1 MATLTQTAQGDL
13 TSFIAGKIFE
23 RVKESLDKKETR
35 KGDPAVEKAIKK
47 FEEQEEGDV
56 NSIPVVDEKLR
67 RQVAKLFGTNL
78 EIKLVQ
84 LEGKVERT
92 NTAVK
97 TINGSIQDTQK
108 LIINQNQILE
118 DKFDKLL
125 EIIGVQV
132 EQGKKLEDQSEADTI
147 AKDIFGQNKQY
158 GSSPLMKMMRDAA
171 MSGDGLFG
179 FLVKRTLGRAA
190 KRILTKASRRFIPRR
205 IRARGRLAGS
215 AFDTFKRSFS
225 TGRALTGLRGG
236 IARVLG
242 SKRVAQKIGQRLAP
256 EMGKIGTKKL
266 LAKGGAKVASK
277 KIPVL
282 GAIAGGI
289 FAIERAMKGDYEG
302 AGLEIMSGLA
312 GSLPGIG
319 SAASFG
325 IDAYIIRRDV
335 EKELRKEFSGQ
346 YEDGYAA
353 GTGRTKKGAATLHG
367 TELIL
372 GKKDINDISLGFQ
385 NAIGLIGS
393 VLTSVSLDV
402 ASAAG
407 AEHEVRSLITDNGLG
422 GFDRSIKY
430 ASDLGK
436 VRTNK
441 VDVKA
446 IDSIA
451 ALNLPFFNRDE
462 EELDEVEK
470 KSGGKWYKPWTW
482 GRKGGSGSV
491 PSIEMQLNSLI
502 DKTGEPGV
510 DFTPTGINNRALFD
524 GQVVEIGYQYDKE
537 KQRGYGHYVV
547 VRSEDPKNGEQFDAL
562 YAHIPKNAIY
572 VNKGDQLKV
581 GDRIGRMG
589 TEDDDQ
595 EDIGSIDGAHMSVD
609 FFKVGSSEPYP
620 HWRTHIVPLVDTKF
634 GAVNLKK
641 QNVNPDLKSTTIEM
655 LTRYEDFEP
664 NAYDDGTG
672 VWTVGYGA
680 TMIRDEDS
688 GVMRPVREGDTVT
701 KEEAKLMKRRDYW
714 EHYDRAEKDLN
725 SVGLSL
731 QDLPVRVAAPLVSVA
746 FNYGNLY
753 DAHRGTK
760 TPFPVRG
767 KLVKFPKSLPE
778 MVKEAYNSGD
788 YTAVADLFEF
798 NLSGD
803 KHGQLVRPEGTFR
816 RRQSEAQIIRSGTD
830 DDNYYELQNLDLP
843 MSFFPNQNRNLL
855 NAKLDS
861 DSREVEELFEKIA
874 NAGQPIIVLNT
885 QVVAKGS
892 DTINISKIGSKVDWK
907 DQYRIASLG

>member
-23 RVKESLDKKETR
+23 RVKESLDNREIP
-35 KGDPAVEKAIKK
+35 KGSPEVEKAAKELVEK
-47 FEEQEEGDV
+47 QEVDTDSV
-56 NSIPVVDEKLR
+56 PVVDEKLR
-67 RQVAKLFGTNL
+67 NQVNKLFGTRL
-78 EIKLVQ
+78 EVKLVQ
-84 LEGKVERT
+84 LEGKVEKT
-92 NTAVK
+92 NAAIK
-97 TINGSIQDTQK
+97 TIGAGITDTQE
-108 LIINQNQILE
+108 LIVNQNQILE

-125 EIIGVQV
+125 DVIGTSKEIKDKNA
-132 EQGKKLEDQSEADTI
+132 EKLKADKESADIMDQTKMFDSEALARTLES
-147 AKDIFGQNKQY
+147 QY
-158 GSSPLMKMMRDAA
+158 GGSS
-171 MSGDGLFG
+171 GLLG
-179 FLVKRTLGRAA
+179 FLLRRTLGRAG
-190 KRILTKASRRFIPRR
+190 KKLLTKATRKFIPRN
-205 IRARGRLAGS
+205 IRSRGRLFRSGVDA
-215 AFDTFKRSFS
+215 AKRNTS
-225 TGRALTGLRGG
+225 RAVKAG
-236 IARVLG
+236 IARALASG
-242 SKRVAQKIGQRLAP
+242 QIKKDIGTRVARRLTNKVTTPLVENLLKKRAIKSG
-256 EMGKIGTKKL
+256 GKI
-266 LAKGGAKVASK
+266 AAK
-277 KIPVL
+277 KIPGL
-282 GAIAGGI
+282 GAVVGGA
-289 FAIERAMKGDYEG
+289 FAIERLIKGDVEG
-302 AGLEIMSGLA
+302 AGLELLSGLLGA
-312 GSLPGIG
+312 IPTVGTG
-319 SAASFG
+319 ASFAV
-325 IDAYIIRRDV
+325 DAYIIRRDV
-335 EKELRKEFSGQ
+335 ESELRGE
-346 YEDGYAA
+346 YGYAA
-353 GTGRTKKGAATLHG
+353 GTERTKKGAATLHG

-372 GKKDINDISLGFQ
+372 GKKDINDISLGFK

-407 AEHEVRSLITDNGLG
+407 AEHEVRSLITDEGLG
-422 GFDRSIKY
+422 GFDKSIKY
-430 ASDLGK
+430 TSDLGK
-436 VRTNK
+436 VRTNN

-446 IDSIA
+446 IDAIA
-451 ALNLPFFNRDE
+451 ALNLPFLKRDE
-462 EELDEVEK
+462 EQVDEVEK

-482 GRKGGSGSV
+482 GRRKGGSGSV
-491 PSIEMQLNSLI
+491 PSVEMQLNSLI

-524 GQVVEIGYQYDKE
+524 GEVVELGYQYNKE

-572 VNKGDQLKV
+572 VNKGDQVKV

-589 TEDDDQ
+589 TEDDDR
-595 EDIGSIDGAHMSVD
+595 EDVGSIDGTHMSVD
-609 FFKVGSSEPYP
+609 FLKVGSSEPYP

-634 GAVNLKK
+634 GAVKLKK
-641 QNVNPDLKSTTIEM
+641 QDVNPDLKSTTIEM
-655 LTRYEDFEP
+655 LTRYENFEP

-680 TMIRDEDS
+680 TMIRGKDS
-688 GVMRPVREGDTVT
+688 GIMRPVREGDTVT

-753 DAHRGTK
+753 DAHRGTP

-803 KHGQLVRPEGTFR
+803 KHGQDVRPEGTFR

-843 MSFFPNQNRNLL
+843 MSFFPNRNKNLL

-885 QVVAKGS
+885 QVIAKGS
-892 DTINISKIGSKVDWK
+892 DTIDISKIGRKIDWK